1 MPFSSSDPAE
11 PASGLRRDMHRAREG
26 AFATT
31 AELREFVHNLRGKS
45 PQEVLGA
52 VANSGLAQG
61 VVLATLGTIALIA
74 VFTVIPYSLYG
85 GKAAAKAAL
94 EAKKVAAAKE
104 SAESTAEASADTAAS
119 KTDKAAP
126 ASKTAEGNAQQTL
139 EKMGESETKQA
150 DPKTNPLDNLDDL
163 LDTKK

>member
-1 MPFSSSDPAE
+1 MALSPSNAE
-11 PASGLRRDMHRAREG
+11 NSPSGLRGDLHRAREG

-61 VVLATLGTIALIA
+61 VGLATFGTIVLMA
-74 VFTVIPYSLYG
+74 VFTVLPYYMYG

-94 EAKKVAAAKE
+94 LKKAAAATATE
-104 SAESTAEASADTAAS
+104 PSVETTAEATAAT
-119 KTDKAAP
+119 KEKAAP
-126 ASKTAEGNAQQTL
+126 VSKDANANAQQTL
-139 EKMGESETKQA
+139 EKMGESETKQS
-150 DPKTNPLDNLDDL
+150 DPKVNPLDNLDDL
-163 LDTKK
+163 LETKK

>member
-1 MPFSSSDPAE
+1 MPLSSSDPAKSQ
-11 PASGLRRDMHRAREG
+11 PGLRGDLHRARAG

-61 VVLATLGTIALIA
+61 VGLATFGTIILMG
-74 VFTVIPYSLYG
+74 VFTVLPYFIYG
-85 GKAAAKAAL
+85 GKAAAAAALTAKKAA
-94 EAKKVAAAKE
+94 AAAP
-104 SAESTAEASADTAAS
+104 APESTAEAAA
-119 KTDKAAP
+119 KTTDDKAAP
-126 ASKTAEGNAQQTL
+126 ASKNASSNAQQTL
-139 EKMGESETKQA
+139 DKMGESETKQA
-150 DPKTNPLDNLDDL
+150 DPKVNPLDNLDDL

>member
-1 MPFSSSDPAE
+1 MALSPTDPLE
-11 PASGLRRDMHRAREG
+11 TRSGLRGDMHRAREG

-61 VVLATLGTIALIA
+61 VILATLGTIALMA

-94 EAKKVAAAKE
+94 EAKKVAAAKAAE
-104 SAESTAEASADTAAS
+104 AASAETAAETATS
-119 KTDKAAP
+119 TTDKAAP
-126 ASKTAEGNAQQTL
+126 ASKTAAGNAEKTL

-150 DPKTNPLDNLDDL
+150 DPKVNPLDNLDDL
-163 LDTKK
+163 LETKK

>member
-11 PASGLRRDMHRAREG
+11 SASGLRRDMRRAREG

-61 VVLATLGTIALIA
+61 VVLATLGTVALMA
-74 VFTVIPYSLYG
+74 VFTVVPYYVYG

-94 EAKKVAAAKE
+94 EAKKAAAAQATAE
-104 SAESTAEASADTAAS
+104 SAADSTAESATS
-119 KTDKAAP
+119 TPEKAAP
-126 ASKTAEGNAQQTL
+126 TSKTAAGNAQQTL
-139 EKMGESETKQA
+139 DKMGESETKQA
-150 DPKTNPLDNLDDL
+150 DPKVNPLDNLDDL

>member
-11 PASGLRRDMHRAREG
+11 SASGLRRDLRRAREG

-61 VVLATLGTIALIA
+61 VVLATLGTVVLMA
-74 VFTVIPYSLYG
+74 VFTVIPYSVYG

-94 EAKKVAAAKE
+94 EAKKVAAAK
-104 SAESTAEASADTAAS
+104 AAEASSAEAAAEAATT
-119 KTDKAAP
+119 TDKAAP
-126 ASKTAEGNAQQTL
+126 ASKTAAGNAQQTL

-150 DPKTNPLDNLDDL
+150 DPKVNPLDNLDDL